1 MYWSR
6 DGLLALRVRANG
18 HSCQINRKHIMKKII
33 GGKIYNTETALCI
46 GYVQSDCGP
55 SDFRYEDTG
64 LFRTKKGSFFIAG
77 EGGPLS
83 RWSQSCNNGQR
94 GGASI
99 EAMTTSEALAW
110 CESSGID
117 ADVIAQY
124 FSVVEA

>member
-1 MYWSR
+1 
-6 DGLLALRVRANG
+6 
-18 HSCQINRKHIMKKII
+18 MKRII
-33 GGKIYNTETALCI
+33 QGKVYNTDTADRI
-46 GYVQSDCGP
+46 GNHVYSNPG
-55 SDFRYEDTG
+55 DFRYEDTD
-64 LFRTKKGSFFIAG
+64 LFKTKKGAWFVQG